1 MPLFAVICH
10 DAPNTLDKRLAI
22 RPRHLARLQALQAA
36 GGLVLAG
43 PCPVDHDDP
52 TQGFSGSLLVVNFP
66 DRSALDAWLAEEPFV
81 LEGVYSHVEVKP
93 FRQTL
98 PEPV

>member
-22 RPRHLARLQALQAA
+22 RPRHIARLQALHAE
-36 GGLVLAG
+36 GRLVLAG
-43 PCPVDHDDP
+43 PCPVDHDDL
-52 TQGFSGSLLVVNFP
+52 TRGFTGSLLVVDFT
-66 DRSALDAWLAEEPFV
+66 DRTALDVWLAEEPFV
-81 LEGVYSHVEVKP
+81 LEGVYSHIDIKP
-93 FRQTL
+93 FRQAL